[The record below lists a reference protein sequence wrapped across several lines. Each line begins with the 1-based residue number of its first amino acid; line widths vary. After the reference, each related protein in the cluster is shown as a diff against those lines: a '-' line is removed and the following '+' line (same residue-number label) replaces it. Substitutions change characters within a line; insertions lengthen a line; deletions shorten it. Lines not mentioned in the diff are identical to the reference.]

1 MRVSA
6 KQNTTKL
13 IQLIIPKMM
22 KSSINTPATYEA
34 PVTFAVLIEQEHN
47 FAATARDKGL
57 QDMDPNELF
66 DEDF

>member
-1 MRVSA
+1 
-6 KQNTTKL
+6 
-13 IQLIIPKMM
+13 MM

-47 FAATARDKGL
+47 FTATTGKKAL
-57 QDMDPNELF
+57 QDMTVEELF